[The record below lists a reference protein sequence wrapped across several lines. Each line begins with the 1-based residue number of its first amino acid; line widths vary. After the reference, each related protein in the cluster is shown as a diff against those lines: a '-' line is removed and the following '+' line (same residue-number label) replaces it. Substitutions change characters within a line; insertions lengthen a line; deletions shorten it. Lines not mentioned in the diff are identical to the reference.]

1 MKSANVKKINFA
13 ILILF
18 PVIMLIFLVIC
29 NLYSI
34 NLNNNITKE
43 LNSFTNS
50 LSSNIE
56 SKYLEMISLYFGEQ
70 LKNYEKAEEITN
82 LAKEQI
88 RLGINPNFSTLKFS
102 INRLIGN
109 SLLRVTYVALFLLIL
124 MFALILFL
132 NYTNNSLNTN
142 PVSISNDAPIDN
154 DINKNEII
162 EENNKKRER
171 ENKNLVVTNSSI
183 LKKQEEKKLEEIESM
198 YRDLVIAIKNSND
211 EKALEILENIFSI
224 DEKNYLALNGAGI
237 LYTRMY
243 SKNNKS
249 LYFRKADKYYE
260 SAISIYDNKDILNNK
275 AVLYST
281 RYGIDKSDYDYNTAL
296 TIFDN
301 MIYSSNNSDF
311 ILLNN
316 RATIYLSKY
325 NITGNNELFENA
337 LKDYEEIIKLD
348 NRNIYALNNRSSLYF
363 NKYKKTNDNEYFEK
377 SIQDCSSAFKIDAN
391 EALKNDEGP
400 IYIYININI
409 NRIFLSNHKWHFHR
423 L

>member
-56 SKYLEMISLYFGEQ
+56 GKYLEMISLYFGEQ

-162 EENNKKRER
+162 EENNKNKER

-316 RATIYLSKY
+316 RATIYLAKY

-400 IYIYININI
+400 IYIY
-409 NRIFLSNHKWHFHR
+409 KY
-423 L
+423 

>member
-56 SKYLEMISLYFGEQ
+56 GKYLEMISLYFGEQ

-132 NYTNNSLNTN
+132 NYTNNSLNAN
-142 PVSISNDAPIDN
+142 PLSISNDAPIDN

-171 ENKNLVVTNSSI
+171 ENKNLVATNSSI

-237 LYTRMY
+237 LYTKMY

-316 RATIYLSKY
+316 RATIYLAKY

-400 IYIYININI
+400 IYIY
-409 NRIFLSNHKWHFHR
+409 KY
-423 L
+423 

>member
-1 MKSANVKKINFA
+1 MKSANVKKINFT

-56 SKYLEMISLYFGEQ
+56 GKYLEMISLYFGEQ

-162 EENNKKRER
+162 EANNKKRER

-237 LYTRMY
+237 LYTKMY

-316 RATIYLSKY
+316 RATIYLAKY

-400 IYIYININI
+400 IYIY
-409 NRIFLSNHKWHFHR
+409 KY
-423 L
+423 

>member
-56 SKYLEMISLYFGEQ
+56 GKYLEMISLYFGEQ

-142 PVSISNDAPIDN
+142 PASISNEAPIDN

-171 ENKNLVVTNSSI
+171 ENKNLVVANSSI

-316 RATIYLSKY
+316 RATIYLAKY

-348 NRNIYALNNRSSLYF
+348 NRNVYALNNRSSLYF

-400 IYIYININI
+400 IYIY
-409 NRIFLSNHKWHFHR
+409 KY
-423 L
+423 

>member
-1 MKSANVKKINFA
+1 
-13 ILILF
+13 
-18 PVIMLIFLVIC
+18 MLIFLVIC

-56 SKYLEMISLYFGEQ
+56 GKYLEMISLYFGEQ

-142 PVSISNDAPIDN
+142 PVSISNAPIDN

-316 RATIYLSKY
+316 RATIYLAKY

-348 NRNIYALNNRSSLYF
+348 NRNVYALNNRSSLYF

-400 IYIYININI
+400 IYIY
-409 NRIFLSNHKWHFHR
+409 KY
-423 L
+423 

>member
-56 SKYLEMISLYFGEQ
+56 GKYLEMISLYFGEQ

-88 RLGINPNFSTLKFS
+88 RLGINQNFSTLKFS

-132 NYTNNSLNTN
+132 NYTNNSLNAN

-162 EENNKKRER
+162 EDNNKKRER

-237 LYTRMY
+237 LYTKMY

-316 RATIYLSKY
+316 RATIYLAKY

-348 NRNIYALNNRSSLYF
+348 NRNVYALNNRSSLYF

-400 IYIYININI
+400 IYIY
-409 NRIFLSNHKWHFHR
+409 KY
-423 L
+423 

>member
-56 SKYLEMISLYFGEQ
+56 GKYLEMISLYFGEQ

-142 PVSISNDAPIDN
+142 PVSILNDAPIGS

-171 ENKNLVVTNSSI
+171 ENKNLVVANSSI

-243 SKNNKS
+243 SKNNKN

-316 RATIYLSKY
+316 RATIYLAKY

-348 NRNIYALNNRSSLYF
+348 NRNVYALNNRSSLYF

-400 IYIYININI
+400 IYIY
-409 NRIFLSNHKWHFHR
+409 KY
-423 L
+423 

>member
-56 SKYLEMISLYFGEQ
+56 GKYLEMISLYFGEQ

-162 EENNKKRER
+162 ESNNKKRER

-260 SAISIYDNKDILNNK
+260 SAISIYENKDILNNK

-316 RATIYLSKY
+316 RATIYLAKY

-348 NRNIYALNNRSSLYF
+348 NRNVYALNNRSSLYF

-400 IYIYININI
+400 IYIY
-409 NRIFLSNHKWHFHR
+409 KY
-423 L
+423 

>member
-56 SKYLEMISLYFGEQ
+56 GKYFEMISLYFGEQ

-154 DINKNEII
+154 DINKNETI

-171 ENKNLVVTNSSI
+171 ENKNLVATNSSI

-316 RATIYLSKY
+316 RATIYLAKY

-348 NRNIYALNNRSSLYF
+348 NRNVYALNNRSSLYF

-400 IYIYININI
+400 IYIY
-409 NRIFLSNHKWHFHR
+409 KY
-423 L
+423 

>member
-56 SKYLEMISLYFGEQ
+56 GKYLEMISLYFGEQ

-142 PVSISNDAPIDN
+142 PASISNDAPIDN

-162 EENNKKRER
+162 ESNNKKRER

-316 RATIYLSKY
+316 RATIYLAKY

-400 IYIYININI
+400 IYIY
-409 NRIFLSNHKWHFHR
+409 KY
-423 L
+423 

>member
-56 SKYLEMISLYFGEQ
+56 GKYLEMISLYFGEQ

-142 PVSISNDAPIDN
+142 PASISNNAPIDN

-171 ENKNLVVTNSSI
+171 ENKNLVATNSSI

-316 RATIYLSKY
+316 RATIYLAKY

-348 NRNIYALNNRSSLYF
+348 NRNVYALNNRSSLYF

-400 IYIYININI
+400 IYIY
-409 NRIFLSNHKWHFHR
+409 KY
-423 L
+423 

>member
-56 SKYLEMISLYFGEQ
+56 GKYLEMISLYFGEQ

-281 RYGIDKSDYDYNTAL
+281 RYGIDKSDYGYNTAL

-316 RATIYLSKY
+316 RATIYLAKY

-348 NRNIYALNNRSSLYF
+348 NRNVYALNNRSSLYF

-400 IYIYININI
+400 IYIY
-409 NRIFLSNHKWHFHR
+409 KY
-423 L
+423 

>member
-56 SKYLEMISLYFGEQ
+56 GKYLEMISLYFGEQ

-142 PVSISNDAPIDN
+142 PVSILNDAPIGS

-171 ENKNLVVTNSSI
+171 ENKNLVVANSSI

-316 RATIYLSKY
+316 RATIYLAKY

-400 IYIYININI
+400 IYIY
-409 NRIFLSNHKWHFHR
+409 KY
-423 L
+423 

>member
-56 SKYLEMISLYFGEQ
+56 GKYLEIISLYFGEQ

-316 RATIYLSKY
+316 RATIYLAKY

-348 NRNIYALNNRSSLYF
+348 NRNVYALNNRSSLYF

-400 IYIYININI
+400 IYIY
-409 NRIFLSNHKWHFHR
+409 KY
-423 L
+423 

>member
-50 LSSNIE
+50 LSSNIGG
-56 SKYLEMISLYFGEQ
+56 KYLEMISLYFGEQ

-142 PVSISNDAPIDN
+142 PVSILNDAPIGS

-171 ENKNLVVTNSSI
+171 ENKNLVVANSSI

-224 DEKNYLALNGAGI
+224 DEKNYWALNGAGI

-316 RATIYLSKY
+316 RATIYLAKY

-348 NRNIYALNNRSSLYF
+348 NRNVYALNNRSSLYF

-400 IYIYININI
+400 IYIY
-409 NRIFLSNHKWHFHR
+409 KY
-423 L
+423 

>member
-56 SKYLEMISLYFGEQ
+56 GKYLEMISLYFGEQ
-70 LKNYEKAEEITN
+70 LKNNEKAEEITN

-316 RATIYLSKY
+316 RATIYLAKY

-348 NRNIYALNNRSSLYF
+348 NRNVYALNNRSSLYF

-400 IYIYININI
+400 IYIY
-409 NRIFLSNHKWHFHR
+409 KY
-423 L
+423 

>member
-29 NLYSI
+29 DLYSI

-56 SKYLEMISLYFGEQ
+56 GKYLEMISLYFGEQ

-171 ENKNLVVTNSSI
+171 ENKNLVATNSSI

-316 RATIYLSKY
+316 RATIYLAKY

-348 NRNIYALNNRSSLYF
+348 NRNVYALNNRSSLYF

-400 IYIYININI
+400 IYIY
-409 NRIFLSNHKWHFHR
+409 KY
-423 L
+423 

>member
-56 SKYLEMISLYFGEQ
+56 GKYLEMISLYFGEQ

-162 EENNKKRER
+162 EANNKKRER
-171 ENKNLVVTNSSI
+171 ENKNLVATNSSI

-316 RATIYLSKY
+316 RATIYLAKY

-409 NRIFLSNHKWHFHR
+409 NRIFLLNHK
-423 L
+423 

>member
-56 SKYLEMISLYFGEQ
+56 GKYLEMISLYFGEQ

-162 EENNKKRER
+162 EANNKKRER

-301 MIYSSNNSDF
+301 MIYSSNKSDF

-316 RATIYLSKY
+316 RATIYLAKY

-348 NRNIYALNNRSSLYF
+348 NRNVYALNNRSSLYF

-400 IYIYININI
+400 IYIY
-409 NRIFLSNHKWHFHR
+409 KY
-423 L
+423 

>member
-56 SKYLEMISLYFGEQ
+56 GKYFEMISLYFGEQ

-162 EENNKKRER
+162 EANNKNKER
-171 ENKNLVVTNSSI
+171 ENKNLVATNSSI

-316 RATIYLSKY
+316 RATIYLAKY

-400 IYIYININI
+400 IYIY
-409 NRIFLSNHKWHFHR
+409 KY
-423 L
+423 

>member
-56 SKYLEMISLYFGEQ
+56 GKYLEMISLYFGEQ

-142 PVSISNDAPIDN
+142 PASISNEAPIDN

-171 ENKNLVVTNSSI
+171 ENKNLVVANSSI

-281 RYGIDKSDYDYNTAL
+281 RYGIDKSDYGYNTAL

-316 RATIYLSKY
+316 RATIYLAKY

-400 IYIYININI
+400 IYIY
-409 NRIFLSNHKWHFHR
+409 KY
-423 L
+423 

>member
-50 LSSNIE
+50 LSSNIGG
-56 SKYLEMISLYFGEQ
+56 KYLEMISLYFGEQ

-171 ENKNLVVTNSSI
+171 ENKNLVVANSSI

-224 DEKNYLALNGAGI
+224 DEKNYWALNGAGI

-316 RATIYLSKY
+316 RATIYLAKY

-400 IYIYININI
+400 IYIY
-409 NRIFLSNHKWHFHR
+409 KY
-423 L
+423 

>member
-56 SKYLEMISLYFGEQ
+56 GKYLEMISLYFGEQ

-171 ENKNLVVTNSSI
+171 ENKNLVATNSSI

-243 SKNNKS
+243 SKNNNS

-316 RATIYLSKY
+316 RATIYLAKY

-348 NRNIYALNNRSSLYF
+348 NRNVYALNNRSSLYF

-400 IYIYININI
+400 IYIY
-409 NRIFLSNHKWHFHR
+409 KY
-423 L
+423 

>member
-56 SKYLEMISLYFGEQ
+56 GKYLEMISLYFGEQ

-171 ENKNLVVTNSSI
+171 ENKNLVVANSSI

-316 RATIYLSKY
+316 RATIYLAKY

-400 IYIYININI
+400 IYIY
-409 NRIFLSNHKWHFHR
+409 KY
-423 L
+423 

>member
-56 SKYLEMISLYFGEQ
+56 GKYLEMISLYFGEQ

-275 AVLYST
+275 GILYST

-301 MIYSSNNSDF
+301 MIYSSDNKDV

-316 RATIYLSKY
+316 RATIYLVKY
-325 NITGNNELFENA
+325 NIMGNNELFENA
-337 LKDYEEIIKLD
+337 LKDYEKIMELD
-348 NRNIYALNNRSSLYF
+348 GKNIYALNNRSALYF
-363 NKYKKTNDNEYFEK
+363 NKYRRTNDSKYFDK
-377 SIQDCSSAFKIDAN
+377 SILDCREAFKIDAN
-391 EALKNDEGP
+391 ESLSNDEGP
-400 IYIYININI
+400 IYIY
-409 NRIFLSNHKWHFHR
+409 KY
-423 L
+423 

>member
-56 SKYLEMISLYFGEQ
+56 GKYLEMISLYFGEQ

-142 PVSISNDAPIDN
+142 PASISNEAPIDN

-171 ENKNLVVTNSSI
+171 ENKNLVVANSSI

-316 RATIYLSKY
+316 RATIYLAKY

-377 SIQDCSSAFKIDAN
+377 SIQDCSSAFKIYAN

-400 IYIYININI
+400 IYIY
-409 NRIFLSNHKWHFHR
+409 KY
-423 L
+423 

>member
-56 SKYLEMISLYFGEQ
+56 GKYLEMISLYFGEQ

-109 SLLRVTYVALFLLIL
+109 SLLKVTYVALFLLIL

-142 PVSISNDAPIDN
+142 PVSISNDDPIDN

-296 TIFDN
+296 TIFYN

-316 RATIYLSKY
+316 RATIYLAKY

-348 NRNIYALNNRSSLYF
+348 NRNVYALNNRSSLYF

-400 IYIYININI
+400 IYIY
-409 NRIFLSNHKWHFHR
+409 KY
-423 L
+423 